1 MINDTIMAI
10 AGASIIAL
18 ITVAWIIAR
27 LYRRSSKE
35 LAFVRT
41 GLGGEKVVLN
51 GGAIVL
57 PIFHEIALVN
67 MQTLR
72 LEVRREQSQA
82 LITGDRMRVD
92 VQAEFYVRV
101 KPEIS
106 SIAQAAQALGQRTLN
121 PDMLKE
127 LIEGKF
133 VDALRAVAAEM
144 EMIQL
149 HEKRSDFVQKV
160 QQAVAE
166 DLLKNGLE
174 LESVSLTGLDQ
185 TGKEHFNPN
194 NAFDAEGLLRLTQTI
209 EERNKLRNDIERDT
223 AVQIQQKNLQ
233 TTKEA
238 LNLQQDEEYARL
250 EQSREIEMKKAQQEA
265 DIKIEQANQNKKSET
280 VKLSANQEIEQ
291 ARIITERKI
300 EEQHIEKVKT
310 IKLAEQDKEISISNK
325 SKEESEA
332 KAVADEARAKAVEA
346 EEKINTARQ
355 VAIANRNKDVEIIK
369 ANEEAEKD
377 AVAVKVGAQA
387 EKQAAQD
394 HAEAI
399 KLEAQGKADAVRIQA
414 EADEK
419 RFAVQ
424 AEGEKAINEANNVLS
439 AEQVRMRIQ
448 IALMQALPAIIEQ
461 SVKPMEHID
470 SIKIIDVGNMSNG
483 TSNNSNGSTSVS
495 EGDFSDNMVKAAMKY
510 QVQKPLVDKLL
521 NDIGITDIGNLSD
534 IVMAH
539 KNIQEP
545 LQPNNPS

>member
-1 MINDTIMAI
+1 MINDTIIMI
-10 AGASIIAL
+10 AGAAIIAL
-18 ITVAWIIAR
+18 ITIALIVAR
-27 LYRRSSKE
+27 LYKRSSKE
-35 LAFVRT
+35 MAFVRT

-265 DIKIEQANQNKKSET
+265 DIKIEQSNQNKKSET

-377 AVAVKVGAQA
+377 AVTIKVGAQA
-387 EKQAAQD
+387 EKIAAQD
-394 HAEAI
+394 RAEAI

-439 AEQVRMRIQ
+439 AEQVKMRIQ

-483 TSNNSNGSTSVS
+483 ASNTSGGSTSIGES
-495 EGDFSDNMVKAAMKY
+495 DFSDNMVKAAMKY

-534 IVMAH
+534 IVMSH

>member
-1 MINDTIMAI
+1 MINDTIIMI
-10 AGASIIAL
+10 AGAAIIAL
-18 ITVAWIIAR
+18 VTIALIVAR
-27 LYRRSSKE
+27 LYKRSSKE
-35 LAFVRT
+35 MAFVRT

-101 KPEIS
+101 KPEVS

-238 LNLQQDEEYARL
+238 LNLQQDEEYAKL

-265 DIKIEQANQNKKSET
+265 DIKIEQVNQNKKSET

-300 EEQHIEKVKT
+300 EEQHIEKTKA

-439 AEQVRMRIQ
+439 AEQVKMRIQ

-483 TSNNSNGSTSVS
+483 ASNNSVSTS

-534 IVMAH
+534 IVMSH

-545 LQPNNPS
+545 LQSNNPS

>member
-1 MINDTIMAI
+1 MINDTIIMI
-10 AGASIIAL
+10 AGAAIIAL
-18 ITVAWIIAR
+18 VTIALIVAR
-27 LYRRSSKE
+27 LYKRSSKE
-35 LAFVRT
+35 MAFVRT

-101 KPEIS
+101 KPEVS

-238 LNLQQDEEYARL
+238 LNLQQDEEYAKL

-265 DIKIEQANQNKKSET
+265 DIKIEQVNQNKKSET

-300 EEQHIEKVKT
+300 EEQHIEKTKA

-377 AVAVKVGAQA
+377 AVTIKVGAQA
-387 EKQAAQD
+387 EKIAAQD
-394 HAEAI
+394 RAEAI

-439 AEQVRMRIQ
+439 AEQVKMRIQ

-483 TSNNSNGSTSVS
+483 ASNNSVSTS

-534 IVMAH
+534 IVMSH

>member
-1 MINDTIMAI
+1 MINDTIMTI
-10 AGASIIAL
+10 VGASIIAL

-35 LAFVRT
+35 MAFVRT

-534 IVMAH
+534 IVIAH
-539 KNIQEP
+539 KNAPIIEP
-545 LQPNNPS
+545 SNA

>member
-1 MINDTIMAI
+1 MINDTIIMI
-10 AGASIIAL
+10 AGAAIIAL
-18 ITVAWIIAR
+18 VTIALIVAR
-27 LYRRSSKE
+27 LYKRSSKE
-35 LAFVRT
+35 MAFVRT

-101 KPEIS
+101 KPEVS

-238 LNLQQDEEYARL
+238 LNLQQDEEYAKL

-265 DIKIEQANQNKKSET
+265 DIKIEQVNQNKKSET

-300 EEQHIEKVKT
+300 EEQHIEKTKA

-377 AVAVKVGAQA
+377 AVTIKVGAQA
-387 EKQAAQD
+387 EKIAAQD
-394 HAEAI
+394 RAEAI

-439 AEQVRMRIQ
+439 AEQVKMRIQ

-483 TSNNSNGSTSVS
+483 ASNNSVSTN

-534 IVMAH
+534 IVMSH

>member
-10 AGASIIAL
+10 VGASIIAL

-35 LAFVRT
+35 MAFVRT

-483 TSNNSNGSTSVS
+483 ASNTTSGSTSTS

-539 KNIQEP
+539 KNIQTPIEP
-545 LQPNNPS
+545 SNA

>member
-1 MINDTIMAI
+1 MINDTIIMI
-10 AGASIIAL
+10 AGAAIIAL
-18 ITVAWIIAR
+18 VTIALIVAR
-27 LYRRSSKE
+27 LYKRSSKE
-35 LAFVRT
+35 MAFVRT

-101 KPEIS
+101 KPEVS

-238 LNLQQDEEYARL
+238 LNLQQDEEYAKL

-265 DIKIEQANQNKKSET
+265 DIKIEQVNQNKKSET

-300 EEQHIEKVKT
+300 EEQHIEKTKA

-377 AVAVKVGAQA
+377 AVTIKVGAQA
-387 EKQAAQD
+387 EKIAAQD
-394 HAEAI
+394 RAEAI

-439 AEQVRMRIQ
+439 AEQVKMRIQ

-483 TSNNSNGSTSVS
+483 ASNNSISTN

-534 IVMAH
+534 IVMSH